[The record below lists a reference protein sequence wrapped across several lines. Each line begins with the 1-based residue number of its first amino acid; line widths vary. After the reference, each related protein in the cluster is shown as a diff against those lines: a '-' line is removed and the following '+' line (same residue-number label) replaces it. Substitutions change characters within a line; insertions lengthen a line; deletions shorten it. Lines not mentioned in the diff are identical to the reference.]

1 MDGIIRRRGQNGKK
15 LIERDP
21 IADLAASYAPFG
33 ILPQQVR
40 DMSAGDRFILRAG
53 RSRFFEIL
61 MRCIQAGSVYVLD
74 PPKEEQ
80 NGEE

>member
-61 MRCIQAGSVYVLD
+61 MRCIQAGIVYVLD